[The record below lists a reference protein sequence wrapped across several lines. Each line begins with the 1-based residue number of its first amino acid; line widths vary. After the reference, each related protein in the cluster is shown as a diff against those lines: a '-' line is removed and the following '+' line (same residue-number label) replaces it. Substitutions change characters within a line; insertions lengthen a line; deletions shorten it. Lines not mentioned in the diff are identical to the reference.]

1 MNRTE
6 LESLCRP
13 LFGYGWKS
21 RLAEALGIN
30 RKSVS
35 RWIANDEVP
44 DWAAERVRELAGR
57 PALPPIPA
65 PPPGTTDADDRD
77 DACQDAIEPDL
88 TRLVNLAE
96 DAGWHRAEIATAIVA
111 LVLADLRSLAGD
123 AATLAFLD
131 DARGAVVD
139 T

>member
-1 MNRTE
+1 MAMTERPMGRDE
-6 LESLCRP
+6 LERLGAL
-13 LFGYGWKS
+13 LFGYAWKS
-21 RLAEALGIN
+21 RLAAALDIN
-30 RKSVS
+30 RKTVS
-35 RWIANDEVP
+35 RWIADDNVAP
-44 DWAAERVRELAGR
+44 WAASRLRAMVA
-57 PALPPIPA
+57 IA